1 MRKAGLFKNKLLL
14 ALLLAIF
21 TALVL
26 SALFE
31 AGFLYSIQLK
41 ISDRLYSE
49 KPGLREIV
57 IVKIDDESIQEI
69 GRWPWSRRVF
79 AEFLQKIPESAV
91 IGIDVSFFEKSN
103 PEDDELLAQALQG
116 RKAILAEEFKSFESI
131 EGRLYGKEK
140 LSPIEELDAE
150 AGFVNLYTDF
160 DGVSRSFPPAIKTA
174 EGIEKGFALKIAEKF
189 LETGLAASE
198 GKKLAVFSAS
208 QESFQTYGFSEVLGG
223 KVDAGELEGKII
235 LVGATAPDLHDE
247 IISPLNGGTVM
258 PGVIAH
264 ANILQMLLKNES
276 LSKMQDSEVLA
287 IIFIFAIAVALLLAR
302 LKIWIAGIASVALAI
317 GFLAFAVLRFENGV
331 IMNIVFPALSIFA
344 TFGIVSAGFYWMEE
358 KQKQWVKSIFGKYV
372 SESVAKEILEKT
384 SADEVRLGG
393 SRKYVTILFAD
404 IRGFT
409 SMSEKLQPEEVVE
422 LLNTY
427 LSSMTKCVFENK
439 GTLDKY
445 IGDAIMAVFNA
456 PLEQEN
462 HQLLAVKAALE
473 MQKAVAELNAKLGK
487 SLQYGIGVNSGF
499 AVVGNI
505 GSEKRLEYTAIGDS
519 VNTASRLCGIAEGGQ
534 VLASLETFNAV
545 KDKALAKK
553 IGSLKVK
560 NRKKPVM
567 VFQILELKPE
577 GLKD

>member
-1 MRKAGLFKNKLLL
+1 M
-14 ALLLAIF
+14 
-21 TALVL
+21 
-26 SALFE
+26 
-31 AGFLYSIQLK
+31 
-41 ISDRLYSE
+41 
-49 KPGLREIV
+49 
-57 IVKIDDESIQEI
+57 
-69 GRWPWSRRVF
+69 
-79 AEFLQKIPESAV
+79 
-91 IGIDVSFFEKSN
+91 
-103 PEDDELLAQALQG
+103 
-116 RKAILAEEFKSFESI
+116 
-131 EGRLYGKEK
+131 
-140 LSPIEELDAE
+140 
-150 AGFVNLYTDF
+150 
-160 DGVSRSFPPAIKTA
+160 
-174 EGIEKGFALKIAEKF
+174 
-189 LETGLAASE
+189 
-198 GKKLAVFSAS
+198 
-208 QESFQTYGFSEVLGG
+208 
-223 KVDAGELEGKII
+223 
-235 LVGATAPDLHDE
+235 
-247 IISPLNGGTVM
+247 
-258 PGVIAH
+258 
-264 ANILQMLLKNES
+264 
-276 LSKMQDSEVLA
+276 LA

-344 TFGIVSAGFYWMEE
+344 TFGIVSAGFYVMEE